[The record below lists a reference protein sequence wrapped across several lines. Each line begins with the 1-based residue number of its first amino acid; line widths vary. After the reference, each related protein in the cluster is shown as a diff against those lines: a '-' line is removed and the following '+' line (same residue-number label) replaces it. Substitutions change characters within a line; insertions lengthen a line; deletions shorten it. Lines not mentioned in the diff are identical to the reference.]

1 MKTKFFSI
9 MLLCAAVAFVSCDP
23 KTPTPDQPGGNGDT
37 DGVEGIVVEPS
48 ELTLSI
54 GESTRLS
61 YKLLPEGVSS
71 TAVTWATSDSTIVSV
86 TNKGYIEALDYGTA
100 NIIVS
105 CGQFS
110 DTCVVTIK
118 TYYENLL
125 FTNALLFDIDTTAY
139 DPSKTY
145 IITESTG
152 KKFTCYLAEAEYWLC
167 ADGFYV
173 NNSGELDGST
183 YASYISVKAPFF
195 YGPKWMNG
203 GQGASFVLGDWSIG
217 YNKADTIMP
226 QDAKSGA
233 VDETAYMAALHQFT
247 EDYNAAVKA
256 NDKSQ
261 LSAAYK
267 NLAVAAEAISGTVLE
282 TMEWHTTAE
291 GYPENGYYSSYIPDG
306 LITEGYFGVYE
317 TTSPVS
323 DYMFPIEYNI
333 IRFKPFGGAWG
344 GDFEQDSETG
354 IITWVS
360 EAMQYDDVI
369 EYTYGEL
376 PTGEAAPRLV
386 ELNVPIIKQ
395 DCPALAKKLE
405 AMRDMNTLHIKK

>member
-9 MLLCAAVAFVSCDP
+9 MLLCAAVAFVGCEP
-23 KTPTPDQPGGNGDT
+23 TPTQNQPGDNGDT
-37 DGVEGIVVEPS
+37 DGVEGIVVEPG

-54 GESTRLS
+54 GETTRLS
-61 YKLLPEGVSS
+61 YKLLPEGATS
-71 TAVTWATSDSTIVSV
+71 TAVKWATSDSTIVSV

-118 TYYENLL
+118 SYYENLL
-125 FTNALLFDIDTTAY
+125 FTNALLFDIDTTVY

-145 IITESTG
+145 TIESSAGGTC
-152 KKFTCYLAEAEYWLC
+152 TCYLAEADIWLC

-183 YASYISVKAPFF
+183 NASYISVKAPFY

-203 GQGASFVLGDWSIG
+203 GKGTMFVLGDWSIG
-217 YNKADTIMP
+217 YNKADSVMP
-226 QDAKSGA
+226 YDAKGGA
-233 VDETAYMAALHQFT
+233 VEETAYMAALHQFT
-247 EDYNAAVKA
+247 EDYNAAVAA
-256 NDKSQ
+256 NDESQ
-261 LSAAYK
+261 LSAAYQ
-267 NLAVAAEAISGTVLE
+267 NLVVAAEAISGTVLE
-282 TMEWHTTAE
+282 TMVWHTTAE

-306 LITEGYFGVYE
+306 LITEGFFGAYE
-317 TTSPVS
+317 TTSAVS
-323 DYMFPIEYNI
+323 DYMWPIEYNI
-333 IRFKPFGGAWG
+333 IRFKPFGGVWG
-344 GDFEQDSETG
+344 GDFDQDPETG

-376 PTGEAAPRLV
+376 PIGGAAPRLV

-395 DCPALAKKLE
+395 ECPALAKKME
-405 AMRDMNTLHIKK
+405 AMREMNTLRIKK

>member
-9 MLLCAAVAFVSCDP
+9 MLLCAAVAFVGCEP
-23 KTPTPDQPGGNGDT
+23 TPTPNQPGGNGDT
-37 DGVEGIVVEPS
+37 DGVEGIVVEPG

-54 GESTRLS
+54 GETTRLS
-61 YKLLPEGVSS
+61 YKLLPEGATS
-71 TAVTWATSDSTIVSV
+71 TAVKWATSDSTIVSV

-118 TYYENLL
+118 SYYENLL
-125 FTNALLFDIDTTAY
+125 FTNALLFDIDTTVY
-139 DPSKTY
+139 DRSKTY
-145 IITESTG
+145 PIKSGEGDTY
-152 KKFTCYLAEAEYWLC
+152 TCYLAEAEIWLC

-183 YASYISVKAPFF
+183 NASYISVKGPFF

-203 GQGASFVLGDWSIG
+203 GQGAILVLGDWSIG
-217 YNKADTIMP
+217 YNKADSVMP
-226 QDAKSGA
+226 YDAKGGA
-233 VDETAYMAALHQFT
+233 VEETAYMAALHQFT
-247 EDYNAAVKA
+247 EHYNAAVTA
-256 NDKSQ
+256 NDESQ
-261 LSAAYK
+261 ADAASQD
-267 NLAVAAEAISGTVLE
+267 LIVAANAISGTVLE
-282 TMEWHTTAE
+282 TMVWHTTTE
-291 GYPENGYYSSYIPDG
+291 GYPENGYYSSRIPDG
-306 LITEGYFGVYE
+306 LITEGFFGVYE

-323 DYMFPIEYNI
+323 DYMWPIEYNI
-333 IRFKPFGGAWG
+333 IRFKPFGGWWG
-344 GDFEQDSETG
+344 GDFDQDPETG
-354 IITWVS
+354 LFTWVS

-376 PTGEAAPRLV
+376 PTGGAAPRLV

-395 DCPALAKKLE
+395 DCPALAKKME
-405 AMRDMNTLHIKK
+405 AMREMNTLRIKK